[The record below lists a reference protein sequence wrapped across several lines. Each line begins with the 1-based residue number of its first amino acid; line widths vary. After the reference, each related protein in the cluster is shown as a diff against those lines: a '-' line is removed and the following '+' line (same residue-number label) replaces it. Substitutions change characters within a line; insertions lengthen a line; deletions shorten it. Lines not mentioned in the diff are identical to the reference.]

1 LPTRITAIVAL
12 TFAIASCAA
21 QSSQGTDKYETAP
34 AGLSRIEQAMIAAAV
49 DTVAAQ
55 WRDSTALCLTV
66 MGGPEGARP
75 AADNLLGQLRTRQRA
90 VAGNRCPPTY
100 RTMTSAS
107 RPTDPPPPGYVDPYR
122 VTVSR
127 PQFEHEGYAWIHV
140 RQLQGTRGRAYMCVA
155 QSYERL
161 FVACRV
167 IDSWIH

>member
-1 LPTRITAIVAL
+1 MPTRITVIVAL
-12 TFAIASCAA
+12 TFAVASCAA
-21 QSSQGTDKYETAP
+21 QSSHGTHKYETVP
-34 AGLSRIEQAMIAAAV
+34 LGLSPIELAMIAAVV
-49 DTVAAQ
+49 DSVAAQ
-55 WRDSTALCLTV
+55 WSDSTALCLTV
-66 MGGPEGARP
+66 MGGPEGPRP
-75 AADNLLGQLRTRQRA
+75 AGDDLLAQLRTRQRV

-100 RTMTSAS
+100 TTMISAS
-107 RPTDPPPPGYVDPYR
+107 RPTDPSPPGYVDPYR

-161 FVACRV
+161 FAACRV